1 MYNFIGDNMKNKNK
15 KQIIFWSVMIV
26 TFLSLAIILT
36 TRELQNDT
44 FYTIKVGQMIFN
56 NGIDMKEHFS
66 FIPNLFSWTIY
77 FQYSLSIC
85 FVCNSLCD
93 YK

>member
-15 KQIIFWSVMIV
+15 KQIIFWSVMII

-44 FYTIKVGQMIFN
+44 FYTIKVGQTIFN

-66 FIPNLFSWTIY
+66 FIPNLAYTYPHWLYDLAIY
-77 FQYSLSIC
+77 FIYH
-85 FVCNSLCD
+85 F
-93 YK
+93 

>member
-1 MYNFIGDNMKNKNK
+1 MYNFIGDNMKNK
-15 KQIIFWSVMIV
+15 KQIIFWSVMII

-44 FYTIKVGQMIFN
+44 FYTIKVGQTIFN

-66 FIPNLFSWTIY
+66 FIPN
-77 FQYSLSIC
+77 SI
-85 FVCNSLCD
+85 
-93 YK
+93 

>member
-15 KQIIFWSVMIV
+15 KQIIFWSVMII

-44 FYTIKVGQMIFN
+44 FYTIKVGQTIFN
-56 NGIDMKEHFS
+56 RYERTF
-66 FIPNLFSWTIY
+66 FF
-77 FQYSLSIC
+77 YSKSCLYISTLAI
-85 FVCNSLCD
+85 
-93 YK
+93 